1 MSLVSLLCYSVEHQE
16 KKSMVLI
23 IVFINLNAVVGSS
36 LQLVESTEEEKEKDT
51 DIYFS
56 DIDSLVGGNPS
67 NA

>member
-1 MSLVSLLCYSVEHQE
+1 M
-16 KKSMVLI
+16 
-23 IVFINLNAVVGSS
+23 VGSS